1 MRTAFFCHSHLDAEL
16 AKELQGYLHRNGR
29 EVYIDWEDATMPDTP
44 DRRTAETRDG
54 CGVTHGSEYLEL
66 YRHLDKVTGG
76 VGSCDAAGKG
86 SPLR

>member
-1 MRTAFFCHSHLDAEL
+1 
-16 AKELQGYLHRNGR
+16 
-29 EVYIDWEDATMPDTP
+29 MPDTP
-44 DRRTAETRDG
+44 DRRTAEIRDG